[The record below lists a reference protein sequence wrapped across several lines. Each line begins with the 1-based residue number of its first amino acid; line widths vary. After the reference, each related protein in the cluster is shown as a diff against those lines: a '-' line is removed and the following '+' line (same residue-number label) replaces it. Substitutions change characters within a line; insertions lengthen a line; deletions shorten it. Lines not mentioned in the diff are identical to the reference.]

1 MTIKELEEIR
11 DKAAR
16 YYDTSRETGKN
27 AKNLYSLLAQLKK
40 PGQDKDVLE
49 KLYTD
54 ATTQLGYIIQAQHD
68 VETIAREYRY
78 HIDSIMRATKITWPP
93 RCLEKEG

>member
-1 MTIKELEEIR
+1 MTIKELEEKR

-16 YYDTSRETGKN
+16 CYDASRDTGKN

-40 PGQDKDVLE
+40 PGQDQKTLE

-54 ATTQLGYIIQAQHD
+54 ATTQLGYIVQAQQG
-68 VETIAREYRY
+68 VEAVAQEYRY
-78 HIDSIMRATKITWPP
+78 HLDDIMRATEIIWPP
-93 RCLEKEG
+93 RCFEKEG